1 MASDRLLQTLTPRM
15 PKITFVSAD
24 GSRREV
30 EATAEN
36 VMEVAQEHAIP
47 GIDGDCGGVCS
58 CSTCH
63 VRVDAVWAGKLSPA
77 EEMEADTL
85 SFADDVDDHSRLSC
99 QIPVTDEIDGLVV
112 HVPPF
117 A

>member
-1 MASDRLLQTLTPRM
+1 M
-15 PKITFVSAD
+15 PNITFVTAD
-24 GSRREV
+24 GKRQTV

-36 VMEVAQEHAIP
+36 VMEVAQEHGIP

-63 VRVDAVWAGKLSPA
+63 VKVDEPWVGRLPPA
-77 EEMEADTL
+77 EDLESDTL
-85 SFADDVDDHSRLSC
+85 SFADDVCHCSRLSC
-99 QIPVTDEIDGLVV
+99 QIPVTEELDGLVV
-112 HVPPF
+112 HVPPP